1 MERGFEQLFV
11 LAAILLAAMVDLFVR
26 WLRGKTRKD
35 QPSDV
40 AALEEEEEMVLVE
53 EADTELPEQRP
64 VEPQLP
70 PPAPA
75 PKPSPRPSSPATAAP
90 MPSQR
95 PSPPARVR
103 PHRRHRAHRAH
114 RAHRWL
120 KHPID
125 ARRGIVLMAIL
136 GPCRGLEAPYRDV

>member
-35 QPSDV
+35 QPSD
-40 AALEEEEEMVLVE
+40 AAGVEEEMVLVE

-70 PPAPA
+70 PPPPA
-75 PKPSPRPSSPATAAP
+75 PTPAP
-90 MPSQR
+90 R
-95 PSPPARVR
+95 PSPPTTFR
-103 PHRRHRAHRAH
+103 PRRRHRAH

-120 KHPID
+120 KHSID

>member
-35 QPSDV
+35 QPAG
-40 AALEEEEEMVLVE
+40 AAGVEEEVVLVE
-53 EADTELPEQRP
+53 EADTELPEELPEQEP

-70 PPAPA
+70 PPPPPA
-75 PKPSPRPSSPATAAP
+75 P
-90 MPSQR
+90 R
-95 PSPPARVR
+95 PSPPPPVR
-103 PHRRHRAHRAH
+103 TRRRHRAR
-114 RAHRWL
+114 RWL
-120 KHPID
+120 KHPTD

-136 GPCRGLEAPYRDV
+136 GRCRGLEAPY